1 MRRTT
6 ALFIV
11 AVVLV
16 LTVMASLRVEQQA
29 TFSWKTYGTLGW
41 GRGRTEVGLI
51 TSEDGHRFGPSDFF
65 FDHGALE
72 VVDYANDR
80 LVTLLPDGKTAL
92 RRLPTATVAAAPAQ
106 GGLMSA
112 SSVTQSVTFPSG
124 RALAFPP
131 PGKGVR
137 RVADLSAFG
146 PEDLLLLVRFVP
158 SGMESAL
165 FLVSPKG
172 YRALRGRVR
181 SVAVDPDGGFAWS
194 DGEVIHAPDGTIVGH
209 SKGELVGM
217 DRQGRIAVV
226 SDPGTPSQE
235 VAFYPAGGTV
245 SVPDDGWAVLGE
257 TVRLLP
263 DGQLLAADATP
274 KGVIFRVGWPT
285 ITTHIRISPL
295 ALFRGG

>member
-1 MRRTT
+1 
-6 ALFIV
+6 
-11 AVVLV
+11 
-16 LTVMASLRVEQQA
+16 MASLRVERQA
-29 TFSWKTYGTLGW
+29 TLSWKTYGTLGW
-41 GRGRTEVGLI
+41 GRGKGQVGLI

-80 LVTLLPDGKTAL
+80 LVTLFPDGATAL
-92 RRLPTATVAAAPAQ
+92 RKLPAATVAAAPAA
-106 GGLMSA
+106 GGLTSA
-112 SSVTQSVTFPSG
+112 SSVTQSVSFASG
-124 RALAFPP
+124 QRLAFPP
-131 PGKGVR
+131 PENGVR

-146 PEDLLLLVRFVP
+146 PEDLLLLVRFAP

-172 YRALRGRVR
+172 YRALRGRVK
-181 SVAVDPDGGFAWS
+181 SVAVDPVGGFAWS
-194 DGEVIHAPDGTIVGH
+194 DGEAIHAPDGTIVGH
-209 SKGELVGM
+209 SKGELVGV
-217 DRQGRIAVV
+217 DRKGRIAVV
-226 SDPGTPSQE
+226 TDPGTPHQK
-235 VAFYPAGGTV
+235 VAFYPVGGTV

-263 DGQLLAADATP
+263 DGHLLAASATS

-285 ITTHIRISPL
+285 LTTHIRFSPL